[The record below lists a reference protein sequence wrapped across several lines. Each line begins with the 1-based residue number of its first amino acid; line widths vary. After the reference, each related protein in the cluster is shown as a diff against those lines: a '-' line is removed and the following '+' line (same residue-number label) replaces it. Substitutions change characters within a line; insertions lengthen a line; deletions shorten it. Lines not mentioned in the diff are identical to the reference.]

1 MIVDMIRADVL
12 KAPQRHI
19 VFAVNMEGFNDV
31 GFAGQ
36 VSSRFWQELASTG
49 PKKLGEVMTHEA
61 GDHTFHAV
69 VCYSLGK
76 GGWQQTPE
84 LVTSALNVMDVA
96 KESIAVVLMGAGM
109 VGQMSGA
116 DVYANLG
123 ALARSNK
130 RIVVYTL

>member
-69 VCYSLGK
+69 VCHSLGK

-84 LVTSALNVMDVA
+84 LDQCAQRDGCGQGVHRCCADGRGDGWSDERCRCLRQPWR
-96 KESIAVVLMGAGM
+96 
-109 VGQMSGA
+109 VGTIQ
-116 DVYANLG
+116 
-123 ALARSNK
+123 
-130 RIVVYTL
+130 